1 MSKPNYTEMYF
12 DQLSKN
18 LIIDHTIAMN
28 NHARALSAHCECLA
42 MNAENMSSAMV
53 RPDCTP
59 PYSDVHYF
67 EVMKKWGLINE
78 KGEPL
83 I

>member
-1 MSKPNYTEMYF
+1 MYF
-12 DQLSKN
+12 DQFDRA
-18 LIIDHTIAMN
+18 IMQEHTIALN
-28 NHARALSAHCECLA
+28 NHAKALAAHCECLA
-42 MNAENMSSAMV
+42 MNAENMSMAMI

-67 EVMKKWGLINE
+67 EVMKKWRLID
-78 KGEPL
+78 KGGEPL

>member
-1 MSKPNYTEMYF
+1 MNE
-12 DQLSKN
+12 DEED
-18 LIIDHTIAMN
+18 IIDRQSKIVITDHTTVMMI
-28 NHARALSAHCECLA
+28 HVRALAAHCECLG
-42 MNAENMSSAMV
+42 MNAENCFMMQV
-53 RPDCTP
+53 RPDSAP

-67 EVMKKWGLINE
+67 EVMKKWNLIDE